1 MPLNVEEKK
10 KIVGDF
16 GHNAQ
21 DTGSATVQIAMLTE
35 RIKQLTEHLKK
46 NYHDFASKRGLLKMV
61 AKRRKF
67 LRYLAEKN
75 NAAYKKTI
83 ERLGLKK

>member
-1 MPLNVEEKK
+1 MPLNAEEKK
-10 KIVGDF
+10 KIF
-16 GHNAQ
+16 GNFGQSAQ
-21 DTGSATVQIAMLTE
+21 DTGSAAVQVAMLTE
-35 RIKQLTEHLKK
+35 RIKQLTGHLKN

-67 LRYLAEKN
+67 LRYLEEKD
-75 NAAYKKTI
+75 NATYKKTI